1 MSGAFAGD
9 ESEDDKWLQDHNKE
23 FQNPGAFPAPEA
35 TDWKPERRQRFP
47 QKRPIHVGKTKQRC
61 PHCGEMAPPELF
73 RDTKCLACQAA
84 EFLGPIL

>member
-9 ESEDDKWLQDHNKE
+9 DSKDENWLQEHNKE
-23 FQNPGAFPAPEA
+23 FQNPGAFSASGAP
-35 TDWKPERRQRFP
+35 DWRSKER
-47 QKRPIHVGKTKQRC
+47 KRPPRRPIRVGKTKQRC

-84 EFLGPIL
+84 DFLGPIH